1 MENIAQGCVNQW
13 KSIVNSNKI
22 RASHHITTSARSLA
36 VVTREGSQKSWPC
49 IILSQNRRAY
59 LPAPARL
66 VGLTILLRVRFRSA
80 TTLQMPSRADSTCP
94 GSPGGSRQQRRSQ
107 MACPWKLLSMK
118 RAVQSK
124 VKLSNLYFEIFAL
137 KLQKSSSESVI
148 RWKSEMSGTT
158 KILTITDYVPN
169 NDPVFI
175 AQLGCKVQQMINDT
189 VL

>member
-1 MENIAQGCVNQW
+1 
-13 KSIVNSNKI
+13 
-22 RASHHITTSARSLA
+22 
-36 VVTREGSQKSWPC
+36 
-49 IILSQNRRAY
+49 
-59 LPAPARL
+59 
-66 VGLTILLRVRFRSA
+66 
-80 TTLQMPSRADSTCP
+80 
-94 GSPGGSRQQRRSQ
+94 
-107 MACPWKLLSMK
+107 MK